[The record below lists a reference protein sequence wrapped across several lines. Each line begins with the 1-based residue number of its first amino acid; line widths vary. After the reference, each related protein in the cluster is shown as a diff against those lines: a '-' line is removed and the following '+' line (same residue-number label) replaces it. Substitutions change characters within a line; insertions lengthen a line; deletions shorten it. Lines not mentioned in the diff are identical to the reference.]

1 MAGNR
6 LPRLHI
12 KRRGWRPESGQ
23 SIDYTKFEVRPIPS
37 KKIVELS
44 IEASTTPAGKRSRTF
59 YHHVARPHHPDSL
72 FFRSLPQLLLA
83 SSIGGSKAQQ
93 PLVFAAM

>member
-44 IEASTTPAGKRSRTF
+44 IEASTTPAGKRSRTL
-59 YHHVARPHHPDSL
+59 YHHVEMSL
-72 FFRSLPQLLLA
+72 DECTALIDRLLSA
-83 SSIGGSKAQQ
+83 CA
-93 PLVFAAM
+93 VAAE

>member
-44 IEASTTPAGKRSRTF
+44 IEASTTPAGKRSRTL
-59 YHHVARPHHPDSL
+59 YHHVEMSL
-72 FFRSLPQLLLA
+72 DECTALIDRLLSA
-83 SSIGGSKAQQ
+83 C
-93 PLVFAAM
+93 VVAAK